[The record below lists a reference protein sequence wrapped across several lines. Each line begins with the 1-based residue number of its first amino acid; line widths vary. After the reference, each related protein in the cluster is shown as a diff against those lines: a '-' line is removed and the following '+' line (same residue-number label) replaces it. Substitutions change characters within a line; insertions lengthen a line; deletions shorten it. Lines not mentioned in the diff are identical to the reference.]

1 MNVKINKA
9 YVILLSVIVALGG
22 FLLGFDSAVISGAV
36 PFYKNFFNLDQGSFW
51 FGFSVASLT
60 VGSIAG
66 NLMGGVLADKYG
78 RRIVLIFT
86 ATLFAFCALGT
97 ALSQS
102 FIFFIVARII
112 GGIGVGMA
120 ILVAPMYIAEVSPQK
135 YRGTLVSINQLNIV
149 IGISVAFFSN
159 YFIQDIVSDPDRNW
173 RWMLGVGAVPALV
186 YFLLLYIVPQSPR
199 WLVQNGRADEAKK
212 VLSKIGGNEYSESV
226 LKDIHES
233 VKKDEGKEKTYFRDI
248 FKKQLKYV
256 LLIGFGIAALQQISA
271 INAILYYSTIIFET
285 AGGGRDSAFMQAV
298 ILGITNLVFTIAA
311 MYLIDRLGRKPL
323 LVIGLTGIIIAYI
336 ISSVSFYKAD
346 YNITPDNLNSIVKEL
361 SEQGTENG
369 KIIEI
374 KAGLANLIEK
384 EFTGEVAFFNAVEEK
399 IGSVNYTQH
408 KDTILEHSISMN
420 AILLLAGI
428 LLFMA
433 SFAISLGP
441 VTWALLS
448 EIFPNKIRGLAI
460 SLSGFLNAL
469 VSSFMIIIFPISLE
483 IMGSGS
489 TYIILCG
496 LCALGLIFVLKYI
509 PETKGKSLEEI
520 EKQLV
525 KTN

>member
-1 MNVKINKA
+1 MDHKINKL

-36 PFYKNFFNLDQGSFW
+36 PFYKKFFNLDQGTFW

-66 NLMGGVLADKYG
+66 NLMGGVLSDKFG
-78 RRIVLIFT
+78 RKIILIFT
-86 ATLFAFCALGT
+86 ASLFAFCALGT
-97 ALSQS
+97 AMAQS

-120 ILVAPMYIAEVSPQK
+120 ILVAPMYIAEVSPKK

-149 IGISVAFFSN
+149 LGISIAFFSN
-159 YFIQDIVSDPDRNW
+159 YFIQDIVTDPERNW
-173 RWMLGVGAVPALV
+173 RWMLGVGAIPAVL

-199 WLVQNGRADEAKK
+199 WLVQHGRAEEARK
-212 VLSKIGGNEYSESV
+212 VLSKIGGNDYSDVILNE
-226 LKDIHES
+226 IREN
-233 VKKDEGKEKTYFRDI
+233 VKKDEGKKKTYFRDI

-285 AGGGRDSAFMQAV
+285 AGGGRDSAFVQAV
-298 ILGITNLVFTIAA
+298 ILGVTNLVFTVAA
-311 MYLIDRLGRKPL
+311 MFFIDRLGRKPL
-323 LVIGLTGIIIAYI
+323 LIIGLAGIITAYLV
-336 ISSVSFYKAD
+336 SSLSFYQASYK
-346 YNITPDNLNSIVKEL
+346 ITPDSLDNIVMELSKQGTGEGRIMEVKE
-361 SEQGTENG
+361 
-369 KIIEI
+369 
-374 KAGLANLIEK
+374 GLNTLLNK
-384 EFTGEVAFFNAVEEK
+384 EYGGEVAFFNSVEEQ
-399 IGSVNYTQH
+399 IGTLNYTDF
-408 KDTILEHSISMN
+408 KDTILEHSVNMN

-469 VSSFMIIIFPISLE
+469 VSSLMITVFPISLE

-496 LCALGLIFVLKYI
+496 LCSVGLIFVLKYV
-509 PETKGKSLEEI
+509 PETKGKSLEEL
-520 EKQLV
+520 EKQLI
-525 KTN
+525 K

>member
-1 MNVKINKA
+1 MDHKINKL

-36 PFYKNFFNLDQGSFW
+36 PFYREFFNLDQGSFW

-66 NLMGGVLADKYG
+66 NLMGGILSDKYG
-78 RRIVLIFT
+78 RKIILMLT

-97 ALSQS
+97 AMAQS
-102 FIFFIVARII
+102 FVFFIIARII

-120 ILVAPMYIAEVSPQK
+120 ILVAPMYIAEVAPKK

-149 IGISVAFFSN
+149 IGISIAFFSN
-159 YFIQDIVSDPDRNW
+159 YIIQDIVTDPERNW
-173 RWMLGVGAVPALV
+173 RWMLGVGALPAVL

-199 WLVQNGRADEAKK
+199 WLVQHGRADEAGK
-212 VLSKIGGNEYSESV
+212 VLMRIGGDEYSQVV
-226 LKDIHES
+226 LNEISES
-233 VKKDEGKEKTYFRDI
+233 VKKDEGKKRTYFRDI

-285 AGGGRDSAFMQAV
+285 AGGGRDAAFVQAV
-298 ILGITNLVFTIAA
+298 ILGVTNLVFTIVA
-311 MYLIDRLGRKPL
+311 MFLIDRLGRKPL
-323 LVIGLTGIIIAYI
+323 LIIGLTGIITAYLV
-336 ISSVSFYKAD
+336 SSLSFYNATYK
-346 YNITPDNLNSIVKEL
+346 ITPDSMDSIVKEL
-361 SEQGTENG
+361 SEQGTDKE
-369 KIIEI
+369 KIMAVES
-374 KAGLANLIEK
+374 GLNTLIDK
-384 EFTGEVAFFNAVEEK
+384 EYSGEVAFFNAVEEQ
-399 IGSVNYTQH
+399 IGTENYTDY
-408 KDTILEHSISMN
+408 KDTILEHSIDMN

-469 VSSFMIIIFPISLE
+469 VSSLMITVFPISLE

-489 TYIILCG
+489 TYIILCA
-496 LCALGLIFVLKYI
+496 LCSVGLIFVLRYI
-509 PETKGKSLEEI
+509 PETKGKSLEEL
-520 EKQLV
+520 EKQLIR
-525 KTN
+525 